1 MDKNEDEKLKKI
13 ISIED
18 FIYEIPKHLDV
29 DTLKVNKQAQEKPV
43 QWSPGMMEVST
54 NVDSYSRIQSIE
66 KIVNHQ

>member
-1 MDKNEDEKLKKI
+1 MDENEDEKLKRI

-43 QWSPGMMEVST
+43 
-54 NVDSYSRIQSIE
+54 
-66 KIVNHQ
+66 